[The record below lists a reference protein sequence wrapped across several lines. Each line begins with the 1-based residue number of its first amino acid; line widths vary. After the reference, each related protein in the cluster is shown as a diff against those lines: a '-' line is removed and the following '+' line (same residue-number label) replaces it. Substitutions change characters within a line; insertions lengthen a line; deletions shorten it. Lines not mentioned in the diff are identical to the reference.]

1 MNVSLKSLTPSNR
14 RPIYTLDVHPDGR
27 QLALGQQS
35 DDEGNPYLGLWSL
48 DDLQPASAVESG
60 GYGLALMARFAPDG
74 RTLAYV
80 NSDLVVRFYDL
91 ARQEKRVPQLDN
103 PNVKWLSYAQG
114 TGRLALAG
122 ALTQVWDES
131 RQGVIW
137 TLPGQTAV
145 PDRAHVPAVAG
156 LSADGTRVAVAGAE
170 ADKILIF
177 DVERGSRE
185 QELEGA
191 PRQARWVSFDP
202 SGRYLAAIEWLSHGT
217 LLWDVRSG
225 EQLLP
230 RIFHSRRESFW
241 SLCFHPDGEH
251 LALGMLSGYVLV
263 VRLADGEYVVD
274 QRAHAGRVWDL
285 AFTPDGKHMIS
296 GGDDA
301 VAHVWELS

>member
-1 MNVSLKSLTPSNR
+1 MNISLKTLTPSNR
-14 RPIYTLDVHPDGR
+14 RPIYTLDVHPDDR

-35 DDEGNPYLGLWSL
+35 DDEGNPYLGLWNL
-48 DDLQPASAVESG
+48 DDLQLVSAVESG
-60 GYGLALMARFAPDG
+60 AHGLALMARYAPDG

-91 ARQEKRVPQLDN
+91 ARQEKHVPQLDN
-103 PNVKWLSYAQG
+103 PNVKWLSYARRAD
-114 TGRLALAG
+114 RLALSG
-122 ALTQVWDES
+122 ALTQVWDGG

-145 PDRAHVPAVAG
+145 TDRAHVPAVAG

-170 ADKILIF
+170 DDKLLIF

-202 SGRYLAAIEWLSHGT
+202 SGRYVAAIEWLSHGT

-230 RIFHSRRESFW
+230 QLFNSRRESLW

-285 AFTPDGKHMIS
+285 AFTPDGKHLIS

-301 VAHVWELS
+301 VAYVWELS